1 MRTLRIAF
9 SDFHRGFDPRDSR
22 VWRAL
27 AGKFQPIVVG
37 ADETSDLLVYSDFGQ
52 EHWKYH
58 GLKVYLTGENMR
70 PDFNECDLAF
80 TPFEIVGEPR
90 AIRLPYYAQALRD
103 PGRLLRPA
111 GFDPSAALDRP
122 GFCAF
127 VVSNPKSPERNA
139 FFRLLNRRR
148 RVDSGGRHFNNIGGP
163 VADKMAFIRGY
174 RFCVAFENT
183 SSPGYVTEK
192 LVEPLLAGS
201 IPLYWGDPEVARDF
215 DPGCMVNLA
224 AFPDFAAAA
233 DHVLALDADR
243 EARLRLLRSPVFR
256 DNRLPA
262 CLSDEHISGPIERM
276 LAAATPGRR
285 AYRRRRLREHVY
297 DSWLQQTQMSIVC
310 RAQNLLWRCGLYR

>member
-1 MRTLRIAF
+1 MRPLRLAF
-9 SDFHRGFDPRDSR
+9 ADFHRGFDPRDNR

-27 AGKFQPIVVG
+27 AKRFDLSVAAPGEP
-37 ADETSDLLVYSDFGQ
+37 SDLLVYSDFGQ
-52 EHWKYH
+52 EHWKYQ
-58 GLKVYLTGENMR
+58 GLKVYLTGE
-70 PDFNECDLAF
+70 
-80 TPFEIVGEPR
+80 PR
-90 AIRLPYYAQALRD
+90 AVRLPYYAQALRA
-103 PGRLLRPA
+103 PERLLRPA
-111 GFDPSAALDRP
+111 GFNPSAELDRP

-183 SSPGYVTEK
+183 SSPGYTTEK
-192 LVEPLLAGS
+192 LIEPLLAGS
-201 IPLYWGDPEVARDF
+201 IPLYWGDPEVSRDF

-224 AFPDFAAAA
+224 DFPDFDAAA
-233 DHVLALDADR
+233 DHILALDADHER
-243 EARLRLLRSPVFR
+243 RLQLLRSPVFR

-262 CLSDEHISGPIERM
+262 CLSDEHISEPIERM

-285 AYRRRRLREHVY
+285 SYRRRRLREHVY
-297 DSWLQQTQMSIVC
+297 GSWLHQTRVSIVC
-310 RAQNLLWRCGLYR
+310 RIESVLWKLGLRG